1 MSRGAL
7 ARVASRGWAR
17 PSPVREP
24 SPYGRGARVPPGPS
38 PPHRRPYPKPPRP
51 RPDPP
56 PAPPGQAGVSPGFPA
71 SVTNDPAT
79 VSGAPGVVTAGTV
92 FQSARADFFPSVTTA

>member
-1 MSRGAL
+1 GGGL
-7 ARVASRGWAR
+7 ARGGLAGAGPPLAR
-17 PSPVREP
+17 TGAVPVRA
-24 SPYGRGARVPPGPS
+24 RGTCPPGPS

-51 RPDPP
+51 GPDPP
-56 PAPPGQAGVSPGFPA
+56 LAPPGQAGVSPGFPA

-79 VSGAPGVVTAGTV
+79 VSGAPGVVTAATV